1 VTGIQGRTA
10 LVTGGGRGLGRAIA
24 LVLAEAGARVT
35 VLARSRDEVE
45 AVARE
50 VAGRALA
57 GDVRDPSLLA
67 ALGDVDVLVNNA
79 GVVWPLGRTAQADPD
94 EWARAV
100 DINLVGA
107 FRVTRAVLPGML
119 TRAWGRIV
127 NVTSGAAAPPGMPS
141 ASAYSVSKAGLE
153 MLTLTLAKECGGT
166 GVTVNAVRPGV
177 VETPMQEYM
186 RALPRDL
193 VGEEFHSR
201 FHGLH
206 ERGELLD
213 PALPARLVVRLVQT
227 DRSGEVVD
235 TRERSGQELL
245 RG

>member
-1 VTGIQGRTA
+1 
-10 LVTGGGRGLGRAIA
+10 
-24 LVLAEAGARVT
+24 
-35 VLARSRDEVE
+35 
-45 AVARE
+45 
-50 VAGRALA
+50 
-57 GDVRDPSLLA
+57 
-67 ALGDVDVLVNNA
+67 
-79 GVVWPLGRTAQADPD
+79 
-94 EWARAV
+94 
-100 DINLVGA
+100 
-107 FRVTRAVLPGML
+107 
-119 TRAWGRIV
+119 
-127 NVTSGAAAPPGMPS
+127 MPS